1 MKLRNSS
8 SRLLLVALFLTASNF
23 LYIIKSIILHVY
35 AKARGCFLTV
45 HATISY
51 VNSSICYKFSVLT
64 LSLQKCWLRLC
75 FEVSWQRCLVLH
87 GSGFEGTAFFGSSL
101 SCLVFQPVVPVCTPK
116 PTHALT
122 AWEILVVRLLSFPI
136 FFLIHN
142 RGVLVIVC
150 YWTPPVCVHPS
161 SPYPT

>member
-1 MKLRNSS
+1 MKIRNSS

-87 GSGFEGTAFFGSSL
+87 GSGFEDIAFFGSSL
-101 SCLVFQPVVPVCTPK
+101 SCLVFQSIVPVCTPK
-116 PTHALT
+116 PMHTLNAQG
-122 AWEILVVRLLSFPI
+122 ILVIRLLNFHI
-136 FFLIHN
+136 FSLIHN
-142 RGVLVIVC
+142 RGRLVIVC

-161 SPYPT
+161 SPYLT

>member
-1 MKLRNSS
+1 MKIRNSS

-87 GSGFEGTAFFGSSL
+87 GSGFEDIAFFGSSL
-101 SCLVFQPVVPVCTPK
+101 SCLVFQSIVPVCTPK
-116 PTHALT
+116 PMHTLNAQG
-122 AWEILVVRLLSFPI
+122 ILVIRLLSFHI
-136 FFLIHN
+136 FSLIHN
-142 RGVLVIVC
+142 RGRLVTVC
-150 YWTPPVCVHPS
+150 Y
-161 SPYPT
+161 